1 MEIVY
6 TVTSLQL
13 TISAIIRCMCH
24 TTCRGGSS
32 TSSLGEGSVAGV
44 SEGEP
49 VSGKFFVG
57 SKYAV
62 FDIKLAITN
71 FSSNVSS
78 CTYQKFYLGGGYI

>member
-1 MEIVY
+1 
-6 TVTSLQL
+6 
-13 TISAIIRCMCH
+13 
-24 TTCRGGSS
+24 
-32 TSSLGEGSVAGV
+32 VAGV